1 MAGIENIRLSENGDS
16 LIIVD
21 QTKLPGELCFLELR
35 SREELVDAIRRLCV
49 RGAPAIGIAAAYGYY
64 LCAREDIDKE
74 DFFPRMDDAER
85 LIASSRPT
93 AVNLFWALARM
104 RQTLRRNALRPREE
118 ILQLLL
124 NEAFAIHE
132 EDISANLNISEY
144 GLSLLKEG
152 DCVLTHCNAGPLATS
167 RYGTALGPILLAKE
181 RGMNVSVFADETR
194 PLLQGARLT
203 AFELMNAGVDVTL
216 ICDNMAGQVMKEG
229 RVNAV
234 FIGCDRAAANG
245 DAANKIG
252 SSSLAVLAAHYG
264 IPFYMFA
271 PLSTVD
277 MNTPSGDMIKI
288 EQRDPGEVT
297 ELYFEKPMAPAG
309 VKVYNPA
316 FDVVDHG
323 LITGIVTEEGIIT
336 APFEVNFKAAFE
348 RKKQRTEGEKC

>member
-1 MAGIENIRLSENGDS
+1 MERLENIRLSEGGDS
-16 LIIVD
+16 LIILD
-21 QTKLPGELCFLELR
+21 QTKLPGEVCFTELK
-35 SREELVDAIRRLCV
+35 SREELVEAIRKLRV

-64 LCAREDIDKE
+64 LCAREDMDKE
-74 DFFPRMDDAER
+74 DFLSRMDDAER
-85 LIASSRPT
+85 LLASSRPT
-93 AVNLFWALARM
+93 AVNLFWALSRM
-104 RQTLRRNALRPREE
+104 RAVLRRSAFRPRGE

-124 NEAFAIHE
+124 NEAYAIHE

-144 GLSLLKEG
+144 GLSLLKDG
-152 DCVLTHCNAGPLATS
+152 ACVLTHCNAGPLATS

-181 RGMNVSVFADETR
+181 RGMNISVFADETR

-229 RVNAV
+229 KIDAV

-252 SSSLAVLAAHYG
+252 SSSLAVLAKHYG

-277 MNTPSGDMIKI
+277 MDTPCGDMIRI
-288 EQRDPGEVT
+288 EQRDPAEVT
-297 ELYFEKPMAPAG
+297 ELYFAERMAPAG

-316 FDVVDHG
+316 FDVVDHD
-323 LITGIVTEEGIIT
+323 LITGIVTEEGVIT
-336 APFEVNFKAAFE
+336 APFEENFKAAFDK
-348 RKKQRTEGEKC
+348 KKQRTVTNNA